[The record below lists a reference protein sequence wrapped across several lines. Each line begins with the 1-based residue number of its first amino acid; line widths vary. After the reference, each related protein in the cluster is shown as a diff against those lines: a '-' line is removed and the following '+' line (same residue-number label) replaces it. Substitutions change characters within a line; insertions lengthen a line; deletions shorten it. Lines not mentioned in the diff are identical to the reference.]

1 MATMPRRFGRHVAFG
16 VALVIATALP
26 LAAGGEQAGAA
37 AVSHGQRIQRP
48 PETRQLVRVR
58 FIRKIA
64 VKRRPKPWTLEI
76 PAIGV
81 SADLMALGGAGPA
94 NGPGGPSLP
103 TPPLARAA
111 TEAGWYQF
119 TALPGAVGN
128 AVIVAHVDTYVGP
141 GVFYDLYRL
150 RHGDAVYVTDSRGRQ
165 RFVVTWISEMSKI
178 SFPVNRVFGGGT
190 GQRTLWLITCG
201 GPFDSYTGHYLDN
214 IVVSASWVP
223 PEPVQAARLTQRKA
237 PKRA

>member
-1 MATMPRRFGRHVAFG
+1 MATMPRRVGRHVALG
-16 VALVIATALP
+16 VALVIAATLP
-26 LAAGGEQAGAA
+26 LAANGQAGAA
-37 AVSHGQRIQRP
+37 TVSHGRGIQRP
-48 PETRQLVRVR
+48 PATRHLVRLR
-58 FIRKIA
+58 YIRKIA
-64 VKRRPKPWTLEI
+64 VKQPAGPSKPGNGPWTLQI

-81 SADLMALGGAGPA
+81 SVGLMALGGAGA
-94 NGPGGPSLP
+94 ETGPEGLSLP

-119 TALPGAVGN
+119 TSVPGASGN

-141 GVFYDLYRL
+141 GVFYDLYLL

-165 RFVVTWISEMSKI
+165 RFDVSWISEMSKI
-178 SFPVNRVFGGGT
+178 SFPVNRVFGSGT
-190 GQRTLWLITCG
+190 GKHTLWLITCG

-223 PEPVQAARLTQRKA
+223 PKPVHTALRTK
-237 PKRA
+237 